1 MPRAVTSVFLPC
13 EHLHPQAR
21 YSTAED
27 IQVKLKTPPNS
38 LFAILLRSRWWVSFL
53 IAAATALVARLL
65 LPKNY
70 EPLAVFSAIPFIVI
84 GAIAAWK
91 QFQRPSPARVKATLH
106 AVGAMPWTT
115 FADALEKAF
124 RDAGHAVTRLPGPAA
139 DFEVTR
145 AGRLTLVSA
154 RRWKAS
160 RTGIEPL
167 RALQAAMAACGAA
180 SGMYVALGESSDAAT
195 DFARK
200 NGIEIVR
207 GEDLAVLLR

>member
-1 MPRAVTSVFLPC
+1 
-13 EHLHPQAR
+13 
-21 YSTAED
+21 
-27 IQVKLKTPPNS
+27 VKLKMAQNS

-65 LPKNY
+65 LPKDY
-70 EPLAVFSAIPFIVI
+70 EPLAIFSAIPFIVI

-91 QFQRPSPARVKATLH
+91 QFQQPSPTRVKETLR

-124 RDAGHAVTRLPGPAA
+124 RDDGHVVTRLRDPAA
-139 DFEVTR
+139 DFKVTR
-145 AGRLTLVSA
+145 AGRLTLVSG
-154 RRWKAS
+154 RRWKAA

-180 SGMYVALGESSDAAT
+180 SGIYVALGEPSDAAT
-195 DFARK
+195 AFARE
-200 NGIEIVR
+200 NGIEILR
-207 GEDLAVLLR
+207 GEDLARLLRRSALSS